1 MDGLEKGIAGSPARP
16 RPFRRDGAGTRV
28 EESAATGVERYAPRR
43 AMPWSHL
50 AETSTRAAARTPGSV
65 SVALPAF
72 GSRAAQH
79 AFATLRAPVV
89 CVPGDEAPSALARL
103 APALDALCAAAD
115 APATLPVATL
125 WLSYD
130 AARAACDPRPLRDLR
145 PPGDACPAALLAPH
159 AATAV
164 WHGDTG
170 EVLHRA
176 GNPSDL
182 RDLDAR
188 WIAHAQDGAARG
200 RLALRSET
208 SRGAFLRAVATAREE
223 IAAGNVYLVNLARR
237 VRATGDTDLADRLA
251 RRVIDASP
259 ARGMLAHAG
268 GVIVG
273 GMSMELALR
282 WERRAGVAWSE
293 PIKGTRPR
301 RADADRDRD
310 EALALQGDPKE
321 RAENAMAVDV
331 HRNDLARVA
340 TNVTTPSLFA
350 VQTHA
355 FVHHLVSQV
364 RAEVPTALRS
374 EEMLRAMLPVGSV
387 TGAPKLAA
395 MDLIARLEPTRRG
408 LYTGVYGVVFGD
420 GAVELT
426 VAIRT
431 AVVCGDALTY
441 GVGGGVVWDSDPA
454 REWEELGWKLRAL
467 R

>member
-1 MDGLEKGIAGSPARP
+1 M
-16 RPFRRDGAGTRV
+16 T
-28 EESAATGVERYAPRR
+28 SAADR
-43 AMPWSHL
+43 A
-50 AETSTRAAARTPGSV
+50 TRAAAHTPGTV

-72 GSRAAQH
+72 GPRPALH
-79 AFATLRAPVV
+79 AFASLAAPVV
-89 CVPGDEAPSALARL
+89 CVPAADAPHALARL

-115 APATLPVATL
+115 APATLPIATL

-130 AARAACDPRPLRDLR
+130 AARAGCDPRPLRDLR

-164 WHGDTG
+164 WRADT
-170 EVLHRA
+170 EELLHRA
-176 GNPSDL
+176 GPPDAL
-182 RDLDAR
+182 PTLDA
-188 WIAHAQDGAARG
+188 GEGGARG
-200 RLALRSET
+200 RLTLRSET
-208 SRGAFLRAVATAREE
+208 SRADFERAVTAAREE

-237 VRATGDTDLADRLA
+237 VRVTGRDDLAAEVA
-251 RRVIDASP
+251 RRVIDARP
-259 ARGMLAHAG
+259 ARGMLAHVG

-301 RADADRDRD
+301 GANADLDRA
-310 EALALQGDPKE
+310 EVLALQADPKE

-331 HRNDLARVA
+331 HRNDLSRVA
-340 TNVTTPSLFA
+340 TAVTTPSLFA
-350 VQTHA
+350 VETHA
-355 FVHHLVSQV
+355 FVHHLVSRV
-364 RAEVPTALRS
+364 RAEVPVDLGS
-374 EEMLRAMLPVGSV
+374 EAMLRAMLPVGSV

-420 GAVELT
+420 GSVELT

-431 AVVCGDALTY
+431 AVVAGDTLTY

-454 REWEELGWKLRAL
+454 REWAELGWKLRAL

>member
-1 MDGLEKGIAGSPARP
+1 M
-16 RPFRRDGAGTRV
+16 T
-28 EESAATGVERYAPRR
+28 SAA
-43 AMPWSHL
+43 SL
-50 AETSTRAAARTPGSV
+50 ATHAAAHTPGTV

-72 GSRAAQH
+72 GARPAVH
-79 AFATLRAPVV
+79 ALASLRAPVV
-89 CVPGDEAPSALARL
+89 CVPADQASHALARL
-103 APALDALCAAAD
+103 APALDALCAATD
-115 APATLPVATL
+115 APATLPIATL

-130 AARAACDPRPLRDLR
+130 AARTGCDPRPLRDLR

-164 WHGDTG
+164 WRADTG

-176 GNPSDL
+176 GTPDALSA
-182 RDLDAR
+182 LDA
-188 WIAHAQDGAARG
+188 HAREGGARG
-200 RLALRSET
+200 RLPLRSET
-208 SRGAFLRAVATAREE
+208 SRADFERAVTVAREE

-237 VRATGDTDLADRLA
+237 VRVTGRDDLAAAVA
-251 RRVIDASP
+251 RRVIDARP
-259 ARGMLAHAG
+259 ARGMLAHVA

-301 RADADRDRD
+301 GVSEAQDRA
-310 EALALQGDPKE
+310 EVLALQGDLKE

-331 HRNDLARVA
+331 HRNDLSRVA
-340 TNVTTPSLFA
+340 TAVTTPSLFA
-350 VQTHA
+350 VETHA
-355 FVHHLVSQV
+355 FVHHLVSRV
-364 RAEVPTALRS
+364 RAEVPVDLGS
-374 EEMLRAMLPVGSV
+374 EAMLRAVLPVGSV

-408 LYTGVYGVVFGD
+408 LYTGGYGVVFGD
-420 GAVELT
+420 GSVELT

-431 AVVCGDALTY
+431 AVIAGDTLTY

>member
-1 MDGLEKGIAGSPARP
+1 VHA
-16 RPFRRDGAGTRV
+16 
-28 EESAATGVERYAPRR
+28 
-43 AMPWSHL
+43 L
-50 AETSTRAAARTPGSV
+50 AS
-65 SVALPAF
+65 
-72 GSRAAQH
+72 
-79 AFATLRAPVV
+79 LRAPVV
-89 CVPGDEAPSALARL
+89 CVPADQASHALARL

-115 APATLPVATL
+115 APATLPIATL

-130 AARAACDPRPLRDLR
+130 AARTGCDPRPLRDLR
-145 PPGDACPAALLAPH
+145 PPGDASPAALLAPH

-164 WHGDTG
+164 WRADTG

-176 GNPSDL
+176 GSLDDL
-182 RDLDAR
+182 RALDA
-188 WIAHAQDGAARG
+188 HAREEGDRG
-200 RLALRSET
+200 RLRLRSET
-208 SRGAFLRAVATAREE
+208 TRADFERAVGIAREE

-237 VRATGDTDLADRLA
+237 VRVTGRDDLAAAVA
-251 RRVIDASP
+251 RRVIDARP
-259 ARGMLAHAG
+259 ARGMLAHVA

-301 RADADRDRD
+301 GVSEAQDRA
-310 EALALQGDPKE
+310 EVLALQGDLKE

-331 HRNDLARVA
+331 HRNDLSRVA
-340 TNVTTPSLFA
+340 TAVTTPSLFA
-350 VQTHA
+350 VETHA
-355 FVHHLVSQV
+355 FVHHLVSRV
-364 RAEVPTALRS
+364 RAEVPVGLGS
-374 EEMLRAMLPVGSV
+374 EAMLRAMLPVGSV

-420 GAVELT
+420 GSVELT

-431 AVVCGDALTY
+431 AVIAGDTLTY

>member
-1 MDGLEKGIAGSPARP
+1 M
-16 RPFRRDGAGTRV
+16 T
-28 EESAATGVERYAPRR
+28 SAA
-43 AMPWSHL
+43 SL
-50 AETSTRAAARTPGSV
+50 ATHAAAHTPGTV

-72 GSRAAQH
+72 GARPAVH
-79 AFATLRAPVV
+79 ALASLRAPVV
-89 CVPGDEAPSALARL
+89 CVPADQASHALARL

-115 APATLPVATL
+115 APATLPIATL

-130 AARAACDPRPLRDLR
+130 AARTGCDPRPLRDLR
-145 PPGDACPAALLAPH
+145 PPGDASPAALLAPH

-164 WHGDTG
+164 WRADTG

-176 GNPSDL
+176 GSLDDL
-182 RDLDAR
+182 RALDA
-188 WIAHAQDGAARG
+188 HAREEGDRG
-200 RLALRSET
+200 RLRLRSET
-208 SRGAFLRAVATAREE
+208 TRADFERAVGIAREE

-237 VRATGDTDLADRLA
+237 VRVTGRDDLAAAVA
-251 RRVIDASP
+251 RRVIDARP
-259 ARGMLAHAG
+259 ARGMLAHVA

-301 RADADRDRD
+301 GVSEAQDRA
-310 EALALQGDPKE
+310 EVLALQGDLKE

-331 HRNDLARVA
+331 HRNDLSRVA
-340 TNVTTPSLFA
+340 TAVTTPSLFA
-350 VQTHA
+350 VETHA
-355 FVHHLVSQV
+355 FVHHLVSRV
-364 RAEVPTALRS
+364 RAEVPVGLGS
-374 EEMLRAMLPVGSV
+374 EAMLRAMLPVGSV

-420 GAVELT
+420 GSVELT

-431 AVVCGDALTY
+431 AVIAGDTLTY